1 MIGIAFDLTL
11 QVRSP
16 DLTSYHRSY
25 IYLYINN
32 VDRLPKIIGWDCIGN
47 RLTGTSG
54 QLKLSTIYE
63 IYYLI
68 NWTEKYRLEQN
79 EAKLLTRCWWFI
91 SSWKPGIPS
100 SSNKLMSSLHRTEYA
115 IFVFP
120 TVLWFNCLTIN
131 SMCKK
136 EH

>member
-1 MIGIAFDLTL
+1 MIDTACDLTL

-16 DLTSYHRSY
+16 DLTSYHRSH

-79 EAKLLTRCWWFI
+79 EAKLLTRC
-91 SSWKPGIPS
+91 
-100 SSNKLMSSLHRTEYA
+100 
-115 IFVFP
+115 
-120 TVLWFNCLTIN
+120 
-131 SMCKK
+131 
-136 EH
+136 